1 MTNVTYEEINGGR
14 QIQVFVDDYF
24 AGTLIK
30 TFYPDKPDP
39 QGTYVHRT
47 LGLRWLR
54 LPEVADM
61 ARNSTGDDEDRAPE
75 YPLEL
80 DPTKFGEC
88 KWLNSEK

>member
-39 QGTYVHRT
+39 QGRMFIGPWVFDGSDCQKLLTWQEIRQVTMKIEHLNTHWNWT
-47 LGLRWLR
+47 L
-54 LPEVADM
+54 
-61 ARNSTGDDEDRAPE
+61 RN
-75 YPLEL
+75 LENAN
-80 DPTKFGEC
+80 G
-88 KWLNSEK
+88 